1 MVVFLIIM
9 HPVVVVVVVLLPGAG
24 CIKGILYELL
34 WLLSQHLFLISYFLK
49 QFIKACPPARH
60 TVTS

>member
-9 HPVVVVVVVLLPGAG
+9 HPVVVVVVLLPGAS